1 MTDAHDGDEEQL
13 HGALVEVLGTG
24 VLLIGRSGAGKS
36 ECALELVQRGHRL
49 VADDVVR
56 IRVGERAGRL
66 CPVGRS
72 PELIRHY
79 MELRGIGL
87 ISVPDLF
94 GENAVLDEAVIDL
107 CCRLEQWREGG
118 RYERAGLE
126 RETRSLAGIEV
137 PYLELP
143 VRPAGN
149 MATLVEVAVR
159 DHQERCQGN
168 NAARRLDDRLR
179 GRSLR
184 PAGQAQGGADAALKE
199 PVAEQAIVSERESDA

>member
-1 MTDAHDGDEEQL
+1 MPEEVEEQL
-13 HGALVEVLGTG
+13 HGALVEVLGIG

-56 IRVGERAGRL
+56 VRVEDRSGSARAI
-66 CPVGRS
+66 GRS

-79 MELRGIGL
+79 MELRGLGL

-94 GENAVLDEAVIDL
+94 GEKAVLDESVIDL
-107 CCRLEQWREGG
+107 CCRLEQWREGA
-118 RYERAGLE
+118 RFERAGLE
-126 RETRSLAGIEV
+126 RATRPIAGVPV

-159 DHQERCQGN
+159 DHRERSRGN

-179 GRSLR
+179 GHALR
-184 PAGQAQGGADAALKE
+184 PGHSRPGDAAQPAAGGVSSA
-199 PVAEQAIVSERESDA
+199 PVGGSERESGA